1 MNWNIA
7 QAKQQFS
14 EVVRL
19 AAQEPQAIC
28 NRDTPVAV
36 LISAH
41 EFGAFRQWKAQQA
54 APSFAHI
61 VSGMREQLVQAGHD
75 GIDLPSRSE
84 TGRANAQLD
93 EPQADP
99 SPASPA
105 KAAAIKKK
113 K

>member
-28 NRDTPVAV
+28 NRDKPVAV
-36 LISAH
+36 MVSAQ
-41 EFGAFRQWKAQQA
+41 EFGAFRQWKAAQT

-61 VSGMREQLVQAGHD
+61 LSGMREQLVAAGHD
-75 GIDLPSRSE
+75 GIELPPRSE
-84 TGRANAQLD
+84 TGRSDAMLED
-93 EPQADP
+93 PQE
-99 SPASPA
+99 SPVSTGASKSRA
-105 KAAAIKKK
+105 TRKK
-113 K
+113 